1 MIYPLPPTPFL
12 VRHRNANLEEFA
24 TVLQQPSIIE
34 STDGQAEV
42 HFVLMRPQTRSRRKT
57 VRRMATT
64 QETEDAAAGPSAWVA
79 ALFSGLGACS
89 DEGWCRREEYCRRA
103 TQQPKPARGHMP
115 AFALS
120 SSPQSHPA
128 LEAEPPVSRQDPASL
143 SQLSVNSRKAAIESS
158 KAAAEKRARV
168 QTPELCRLCARPCLV
183 AFKLFVAPTTLL
195 LHAQESRQTT
205 KVEPSC

>member
-1 MIYPLPPTPFL
+1 
-12 VRHRNANLEEFA
+12 
-24 TVLQQPSIIE
+24 
-34 STDGQAEV
+34 
-42 HFVLMRPQTRSRRKT
+42 
-57 VRRMATT
+57 MATPD
-64 QETEDAAAGPSAWVA
+64 ETEDAEAGPSAWVA

-128 LEAEPPVSRQDPASL
+128 LEAEPPVSRKDPVSL
-143 SQLSVNSRKAAIESS
+143 SQAESQLSENSRKAAIESS
-158 KAAAEKRARV
+158 KAAAESRARV
-168 QTPELCRLCARPCLV
+168 QTPDLCRVYACPCLV

-195 LHAQESRQTT
+195 LHAQESRQR
-205 KVEPSC
+205 